1 MNGNNIK
8 NKGNVSE
15 EINNI
20 LCPLCLSKMLF
31 KYINQNNKIFFCSN
45 NKCLF
50 PMNHINMDTFIFNI
64 NNDKL
69 NEFISNI
76 KKIVFDLSLSN
87 DTNYEEKLR
96 PVNKN
101 ELKIDSKNLD
111 YSDIIS
117 NNDKQHF
124 FDSFSES
131 DNLKFE

>member
-1 MNGNNIK
+1 MNDNNIK

-50 PMNHINMDTFIFNI
+50 PMNHINMDKFIFNI

>member
-15 EINNI
+15 EINTI
-20 LCPLCLSKMLF
+20 LCPVCLSKMFF

-50 PMNHINMDTFIFNI
+50 PMNHINMDKFIFNI

-101 ELKIDSKNLD
+101 ELKIYSKNLD